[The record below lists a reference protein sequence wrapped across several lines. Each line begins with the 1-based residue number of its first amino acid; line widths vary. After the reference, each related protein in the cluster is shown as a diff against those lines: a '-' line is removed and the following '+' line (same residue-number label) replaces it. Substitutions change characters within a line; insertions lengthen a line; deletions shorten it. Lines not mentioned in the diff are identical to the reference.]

1 MSPDFEASMTFV
13 GENNRIKML
22 IVDDE
27 TVIREGLRYTID
39 WAELGVEVVGEA
51 SEGREALRLV
61 EQHSVDLVLSDIRM
75 DGMDGLELAEQ
86 LRLHHSHVQ
95 VVMIS
100 GYEDFSYARQ
110 AIRLGV
116 NDYLLKPVD
125 IEELTAVVGRIVQRI
140 RQGDKEGAMQ
150 DIQLWLSGTARHGL
164 AYGQEPPASLRGVQ
178 FRILATQFAE
188 FHQRFASVK
197 GESYEQVQ
205 RSWLESLRQ
214 HLERQSLRAFSVF
227 DHENLLITLLVADE
241 ELELGEWDE
250 LLDRAVTALSPDG
263 EGRIYGGASRIYA
276 HLEETA
282 ECCAEAIRLLGLH
295 VLGQGQVL
303 TAGCYDKLMRERK
316 LPGLDIADTVQQLVA
331 ALFKQ
336 DQQEVRALVA
346 GMFGFFRDSGYL
358 LPEIWKIYE
367 EVFALL
373 RQRLRQSGMTGLDY
387 GHPGQPD
394 PNIYN
399 SYAGLEAVV
408 MVDMQ
413 ALQQLIDKTGM
424 DKSYWVV
431 EKAKK
436 FIIDHYRTDLKASEV
451 AAWLK
456 ITPSYFS
463 YIFKQSTGRG
473 FTEYMNEMRIEQAK
487 DLLATTH
494 DKVFEIADKVGYK
507 EYKYFVSVFKLHTGM
522 TPKEYRG
529 LRVGKDAAAESAE
542 TQERNP
548 SAEDK

>member
-1 MSPDFEASMTFV
+1 MNVSV
-13 GENNRIKML
+13 GQRAARMHESKRIRML

-27 TVIREGLRYTID
+27 SVIREGLHYTID
-39 WAELGVEVVGEA
+39 WAELGIDVVGEA
-51 SEGREALRLV
+51 SDGEEALELV
-61 EQHSVDLVLSDIRM
+61 KQYGVDLVLSDIRM

-86 LRLHHSHVQ
+86 LRRHYPNIE

-116 NDYLLKPVD
+116 NDYLLKQVD
-125 IEELTAVVGRIVQRI
+125 IEELTSVVSRIVEELQETN
-140 RQGDKEGAMQ
+140 RQGAERE
-150 DIQLWLSGTARHGL
+150 ILLWLAGVARHGVS
-164 AYGQEPPASLRGVQ
+164 YGQEPPAWLRGAQ
-178 FRILATQFAE
+178 FRIIATQITDFHERFTDMEAE
-188 FHQRFASVK
+188 VYEELQRAWIDGF
-197 GESYEQVQ
+197 Q
-205 RSWLESLRQ
+205 RHLKQ
-214 HLERQSLRAFSVF
+214 HLSQAFSVF
-227 DHENLLITLLVADE
+227 DHENLLITLAVADKPLE
-241 ELELGEWDE
+241 ESAWDRLIE
-250 LLDRAVTALSPDG
+250 RSMEALASPE
-263 EGRIYGGASRIYA
+263 EGFIFGGASSIYS
-276 HLEETA
+276 HLENTA
-282 ECCAEAIRLLGLH
+282 ERCSEVIRLLELQ
-295 VLGQGQVL
+295 VLGKCQVI
-303 TAGCYDKLMRERK
+303 TWSDYDAVLANRK
-316 LPGLDIADTVQQLVA
+316 LAELDTASIVRKLVT

-336 DQQEVRALVA
+336 DHQEIQTIVA
-346 GMFGFFRDSGYL
+346 GMFHFFRDSGYL

-367 EVFALL
+367 ETFALL

-399 SYAGLEAVV
+399 SYASLETVV
-408 MVDMQ
+408 MEDMQ

-424 DKSYWVV
+424 DKSYWIV

-529 LRVGKDAAAESAE
+529 LRVGKDAALENAE
-542 TQERNP
+542 TQERNL

>member
-1 MSPDFEASMTFV
+1 MSPDFGADLTFV
-13 GENNRIKML
+13 GEDKRIKML

-27 TVIREGLRYTID
+27 AVIREGLRYTID

-51 SEGREALRLV
+51 HDGREALRLV
-61 EQHSVDLVLSDIRM
+61 EQHGVNLVLSDIRM
-75 DGMDGLELAEQ
+75 EGMDGLELAEQ
-86 LRLHHSHVQ
+86 LRLHHPHVQ

-125 IEELTAVVGRIVQRI
+125 IEELTTVVGKIVEHIHQV
-140 RQGDKEGAMQ
+140 DKEGAIQ
-150 DIQLWLSGTARHGL
+150 DIQLWLSGLARHGL
-164 AYGQEPPASLRGVQ
+164 SYGQEPPASLRGVQ
-178 FRILATQFAE
+178 FRILTTQLAE
-188 FHQRFASVK
+188 FHQCYANVK

-205 RSWLESLRQ
+205 RAWLEGLQR
-214 HLERQSLRAFSVF
+214 HLERQAIRAVSVF
-227 DHENLLITLLVADE
+227 DHENLLITLLAAE
-241 ELELGEWDE
+241 KEWELREWDE
-250 LLDRAVTALSPDG
+250 LLERAVASLSPAE
-263 EGRIYGGASRIYA
+263 EGRIYGGASRIYVQ
-276 HLEETA
+276 LEETA
-282 ECCAEAIRLLGLH
+282 ERCTEAIRLLGLH
-295 VLGQGQVL
+295 VLGQDQVL
-303 TAGCYDKLMRERK
+303 IAGRYDEIMRERK
-316 LPGLDIADTVQQLVA
+316 LPSLDISDTVQHLVA

-336 DQQEVRALVA
+336 DRQEVQTIVA
-346 GMFGFFRDSGYL
+346 GMFRFFRDSGYL

-367 EVFALL
+367 EAFALL

-408 MVDMQ
+408 MEDMQ

-436 FIIDHYRTDLKASEV
+436 FIVDHYRTDLKASEV

-529 LRVGKDAAAESAE
+529 LRVGKDTALEGTE
-542 TQERNP
+542 MQERHL
-548 SAEDK
+548 SSEDK

>member
-1 MSPDFEASMTFV
+1 M
-13 GENNRIKML
+13 RIKML

-27 TVIREGLRYTID
+27 AVIREGLRYTIN
-39 WAELGVEVVGEA
+39 WAECGVEVVGEA
-51 SEGREALRLV
+51 SDGREALLLV
-61 EQHSVDLVLSDIRM
+61 EKYDVDLVLSDIRM
-75 DGMDGLELAEQ
+75 DGMGGLELAEQ
-86 LRLHHSHVQ
+86 LQLHHPHVK

-100 GYEDFSYARQ
+100 GYEDFGYARQ

-125 IEELTAVVGRIVQRI
+125 IEELTTVVSGIVTGI
-140 RQGDKEGAMQ
+140 REKVRQKAERE
-150 DIQLWLSGTARHGL
+150 ILSWLSGVARHGS
-164 AYGQEPPASLRGVQ
+164 AYGQEPPTSLAGVQ
-178 FRILATQFAE
+178 YRILATQIADFRE
-188 FHQRFASVK
+188 RFA
-197 GESYEQVQ
+197 GMDAESYEDLQQAWVDGLQ
-205 RSWLESLRQ
+205 RRLKQRLSQ
-214 HLERQSLRAFSVF
+214 AISVF
-227 DHENLLITLLVADE
+227 DHENLLITLMVADE
-241 ELELGEWDE
+241 PLDSSLWDSLMGQSIE
-250 LLDRAVTALSPDG
+250 ALAPAEAG
-263 EGRIYGGASRIYA
+263 LIFGGASAIYS
-276 HLEETA
+276 HLEDTA
-282 ECCAEAIRLLGLH
+282 QRCAEAGKLLELQ
-295 VLGQGQVL
+295 VLGKCQVITL
-303 TAGCYDKLMRERK
+303 RDYTEVMTERK
-316 LPGLDIADTVQQLVA
+316 LAGLDVASIMKKLVS

-336 DQQEVRALVA
+336 DRQEVQTIVA
-346 GMFGFFRDSGYL
+346 EMFRFFRDSGYL

-367 EVFALL
+367 EAFALL

-408 MVDMQ
+408 MEDMQ

-436 FIIDHYRTDLKASEV
+436 FIVDHYRTDLKASEV

-529 LRVGKDAAAESAE
+529 LRVGKDTAPEGTE
-542 TQERNP
+542 MQERHYHQKTN
-548 SAEDK
+548 E